1 MIPIVVSVHDVTLKQ
16 AINSTQ
22 PLFRGL
28 YYEILVKKN
37 LITIFP
43 VNVTYF
49 IYSIINTHSLLS
61 WQLQAQW
68 WYVTTS
74 CMMSQY
80 HAVKFN
86 TKFFPRFIFY
96 HLQSI
101 SSTVTTIVAMLASD
115 WSAFSRAVANI
126 PHVERCSRSSCRVV
140 VRSPMS
146 ALAKRTD
153 WIARR
158 CRR

>member
-61 WQLQAQW
+61 
-68 WYVTTS
+68 
-74 CMMSQY
+74 
-80 HAVKFN
+80 
-86 TKFFPRFIFY
+86 
-96 HLQSI
+96 
-101 SSTVTTIVAMLASD
+101 
-115 WSAFSRAVANI
+115 
-126 PHVERCSRSSCRVV
+126 
-140 VRSPMS
+140 
-146 ALAKRTD
+146 
-153 WIARR
+153 
-158 CRR
+158 